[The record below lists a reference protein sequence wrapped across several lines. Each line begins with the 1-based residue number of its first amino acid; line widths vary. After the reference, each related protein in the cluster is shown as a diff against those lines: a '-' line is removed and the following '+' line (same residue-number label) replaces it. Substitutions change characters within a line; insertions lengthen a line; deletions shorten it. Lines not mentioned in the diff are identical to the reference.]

1 MDVQLETNA
10 VLPPA
15 IQNRR
20 PAGQRDRRKEKS
32 PVSAEDLIPDMS
44 KPTKI

>member
-1 MDVQLETNA
+1 MKTDFQLNANA

-20 PAGQRDRRKEKS
+20 IEISAG
-32 PVSAEDLIPDMS
+32 SAEDRTPDMS
-44 KPTKI
+44 KPINI